1 MLITSFA
8 TTAIAI
14 GVAVWMWR
22 QRCRLYG
29 RNLALGLANAEL
41 RRHVADAERKRDAL
55 MLLARTMGG
64 IIKQMGDDIDMLLEP
79 EWELSQ
85 HSGEV
90 N

>member
-1 MLITSFA
+1 MLESSF
-8 TTAIAI
+8 TLTAIAI

-41 RRHVADAERKRDAL
+41 RRHAAEAELQRDSL

-64 IIKQMGDDIDMLLEP
+64 IIKQMGEDIDMLLEP
-79 EWELSQ
+79 EWETSQ
-85 HSGEV
+85 QSGEV